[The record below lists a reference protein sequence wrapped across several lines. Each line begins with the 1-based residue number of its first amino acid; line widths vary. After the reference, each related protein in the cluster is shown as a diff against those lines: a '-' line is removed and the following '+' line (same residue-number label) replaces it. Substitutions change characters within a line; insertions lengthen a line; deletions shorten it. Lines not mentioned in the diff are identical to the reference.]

1 MSNGHNRLESI
12 NYLIIFKNGV
22 YFVYVKEKIGRVDHM
37 EIDEQITRLVK
48 DLPGIELAGAVLS
61 TVREPLLIL
70 DGHMRIKWANESF
83 YARFRL
89 QPEETEGRVLYEL
102 DEGQWNMRE
111 VRELIDM
118 SIHGRSRV
126 TDYSFV
132 QHVKGMGRRVLNL
145 NASTVFSKRGEPHF
159 VLLSIQ
165 DIPERGSEDGGQKKP
180 LEPIYHKEV
189 HLKKAKEELRSEIV
203 EQLDKNNVTVQ
214 VEEELEKSEEERV
227 AELVA
232 AKELIKEE
240 IIEHQETEDA
250 LRETGRTVRRLSSKL
265 LFALENERKSIAM
278 ELHDSIG
285 ANLTAII
292 YGLEEMHEQA
302 RPQQA
307 AELEDL
313 ISMVRATVDETRRIS
328 TNLMPS
334 MLDDLGLL
342 ATLRWFCRRFQQLH
356 GDVDIDVQL
365 HVEEEEVDEQLK
377 IVIYRIVQEALN
389 NVAKHSQADSVQV
402 SLSQTE
408 DELELFIQD
417 NGRGFD
423 SVKYA
428 NQEGLI
434 GGLGLESMRERAEI
448 SNGSLAISS
457 ESGQGTTIRARWP
470 QG

>member
-1 MSNGHNRLESI
+1 
-12 NYLIIFKNGV
+12 
-22 YFVYVKEKIGRVDHM
+22 M
-37 EIDEQITRLVK
+37 ETDEQIIRLVK
-48 DLPGIELAGAVLS
+48 ELPGIELARALLL
-61 TVREPLLIL
+61 TVKEPLVIL
-70 DGHMRIKWANESF
+70 DRQMRIQWANASF
-83 YARFRL
+83 YANFRL
-89 QPEETEGRVLYEL
+89 KPEETEGRVLYEL
-102 DEGQWNMRE
+102 DEGQWNTPE
-111 VRELIDM
+111 VRELIDK
-118 SIHGRSRV
+118 SLHGRSRV
-126 TDYSFV
+126 TDYRCA
-132 QHVKGMGRRVLNL
+132 QHVKGMGRRVLSL
-145 NASTVFSKRGEPHF
+145 SASTIVSKRGDPQL
-159 VLLSIQ
+159 VLLSIV
-165 DIPERGSEDGGQKKP
+165 DSTERASEGGGQNSP
-180 LEPIYHKEV
+180 LEHIHDKEV
-189 HLKKAKEELRSEIV
+189 HLQKAKEELRSEIV
-203 EQLDKNNVTVQ
+203 EQLEENNVTVQ
-214 VEEELEKSEEERV
+214 VREELEKSEEERA

-342 ATLRWFCRRFQQLH
+342 ATLRWFCRHFQQLH

-365 HVEEEEVDEQLK
+365 QVEEAEVNEELK
-377 IVIYRIVQEALN
+377 IVVYRIVQEALN
-389 NVAKHSQADSVQV
+389 NVAKHSRADFVQV
-402 SLSQTE
+402 SLSKAE

-423 SVKYA
+423 AGKDS

-448 SNGSLAISS
+448 SNGSLAIFSKP
-457 ESGQGTTIRARWP
+457 GQGTTIRARWP
-470 QG
+470 EG

>member
-1 MSNGHNRLESI
+1 
-12 NYLIIFKNGV
+12 
-22 YFVYVKEKIGRVDHM
+22 
-37 EIDEQITRLVK
+37 
-48 DLPGIELAGAVLS
+48 
-61 TVREPLLIL
+61 
-70 DGHMRIKWANESF
+70 
-83 YARFRL
+83 
-89 QPEETEGRVLYEL
+89 
-102 DEGQWNMRE
+102 
-111 VRELIDM
+111 
-118 SIHGRSRV
+118 
-126 TDYSFV
+126 
-132 QHVKGMGRRVLNL
+132 
-145 NASTVFSKRGEPHF
+145 
-159 VLLSIQ
+159 
-165 DIPERGSEDGGQKKP
+165 
-180 LEPIYHKEV
+180 
-189 HLKKAKEELRSEIV
+189 
-203 EQLDKNNVTVQ
+203 
-214 VEEELEKSEEERV
+214 
-227 AELVA
+227 
-232 AKELIKEE
+232 
-240 IIEHQETEDA
+240 
-250 LRETGRTVRRLSSKL
+250 
-265 LFALENERKSIAM
+265 
-278 ELHDSIG
+278 
-285 ANLTAII
+285 
-292 YGLEEMHEQA
+292 
-302 RPQQA
+302 
-307 AELEDL
+307 
-313 ISMVRATVDETRRIS
+313 
-328 TNLMPS
+328 MPS